1 MRFFKFLDY
10 RNVLQGIGHLVD
22 QHAAHADLLGVEGA
36 GVETSEIEH
45 SDRAAVGNN
54 GQNQIAGDLS
64 TQGLDAVLGIQGT
77 NMDEVLFVEGL
88 GMDARRVRQG
98 NAQIGRNIRI
108 TDGTL
113 HDEFPGGLIGIALNL
128 DETSIGAVLM
138 GDSSHV
144 EEGDEVRSTG
154 RVLSVPVG
162 DALLG
167 RVIDPI
173 GNPIDGKGPINATE
187 TRLLETQAPSV
198 VERQPV
204 SEPLQTGIK
213 AIDSMTPIGRGQ
225 RQLIIGD
232 RQTGKT
238 AIVVDTILN
247 QKGLGVKC
255 IYVAIGQKQSTVAQ
269 VVDKLTQFG
278 AMEYTTIVA
287 ATASDPA
294 PMQLAII
301 NCTRKKLKLTWLD
314 IKSSLELIFISPFPL
329 IL

>member
-1 MRFFKFLDY
+1 MAEVTLNAADVTAALRKNLDGWSPSVEAETIGY
-10 RNVLQGIGHLVD
+10 VLSIGD
-22 QHAAHADLLGVEGA
+22 GVARVAGLPGA
-36 GVETSEIEH
+36 MASEI
-45 SDRAAVGNN
+45 
-54 GQNQIAGDLS
+54 L
-64 TQGLDAVLGIQGT
+64 
-77 NMDEVLFVEGL
+77 
-88 GMDARRVRQG
+88 
-98 NAQIGRNIRI
+98 
-108 TDGTL
+108 
-113 HDEFPGGLIGIALNL
+113 EFPGGLTGIALNL

-232 RQTGKT
+232 RQTGRPP
-238 AIVVDTILN
+238 L
-247 QKGLGVKC
+247 L
-255 IYVAIGQKQSTVAQ
+255 STR
-269 VVDKLTQFG
+269 
-278 AMEYTTIVA
+278 
-287 ATASDPA
+287 S
-294 PMQLAII
+294 
-301 NCTRKKLKLTWLD
+301 
-314 IKSSLELIFISPFPL
+314 
-329 IL
+329 